1 MKKRWEAYEKELLHG
16 DWQVHTT
23 WSDGKNSI
31 VEYCRE
37 ARRKGLRLIAFT
49 EHVRRE
55 LRYDFWAYTRE
66 VEEARQQFP
75 DLILL
80 AGCEAKVLNRQ
91 GDLDAPPEVLEKADV
106 VLGAFHSFAEP
117 EHYLEA
123 LEAMLCNPWVDS
135 WAHPT
140 LYARKRGISLTD
152 EQEERLV
159 RLCMDQHVLVEF
171 NGKYDLPRLSLR
183 EKVKA
188 LGALYVY
195 GSDAH
200 GVDELGRH
208 LSPPSL
214 PPVNH

>member
-1 MKKRWEAYEKELLHG
+1 MTKRWEAYTEELLRG

-23 WSDGKNSI
+23 WSDGKHTI
-31 VEYCRE
+31 AEYCRE

-55 LRYDFWAYTRE
+55 LRYDFWAYMRE
-66 VEEARQQFP
+66 VEAARKQFP

-91 GDLDAPPEVLEKADV
+91 GDLDATPEVLAKSDL

-123 LEAMLCNPWVDS
+123 LEAMLSNPWVDS

-140 LYARKRGISLTD
+140 LYAHKRGIVLTD
-152 EQEERLV
+152 AQEERLV
-159 RLCMDQHVLVEF
+159 RLCMDKCVLVEF
-171 NGKYDLPRLSLR
+171 NGKYNLPSPTLR
-183 EKVKA
+183 EKVHT
-188 LGALYVY
+188 LGAAYVY

-200 GVDELGRH
+200 SAPELGRR
-208 LSPPSL
+208 L
-214 PPVNH
+214 

>member
-1 MKKRWEAYEKELLHG
+1 MMKRWEAFKNNLLAG

-31 VEYCRE
+31 VDYCHE

-55 LRYDFWAYTRE
+55 IRYDFWAYTRE
-66 VEEARQQFP
+66 VEAARREFP
-75 DLILL
+75 DLTLL

-91 GDLDAPPEVLEKADV
+91 GDLDAPQDVLERADI
-106 VLGAFHSFAEP
+106 VLGAFHSFAEA

-123 LEAMLCNPWVDS
+123 LEAMLRNPWVDS

-140 LYARKRGISLTD
+140 LYAHKHGITLTE
-152 EQEERLV
+152 EQEERLI
-159 RLCMDQHVLVEF
+159 RLCMEQHVLVEF
-171 NGKYDLPRLSLR
+171 NSKYDLPRPAMR
-183 EKVKA
+183 EKAKA
-188 LGALYVY
+188 LGATYVY

-200 GVDELGRH
+200 SINELGRH
-208 LSPPSL
+208 L
-214 PPVNH
+214 

>member
-1 MKKRWEAYEKELLHG
+1 MKRWEAYRNDLLAG

-31 VEYCRE
+31 IEYCVE

-66 VEEARQQFP
+66 VAEARTQFP

-91 GDLDAPPEVLEKADV
+91 GDLDAPPDVLEKADI
-106 VLGAFHSFAEP
+106 VLGAFHSFAES
-117 EHYLEA
+117 EHYVEA
-123 LEAMLCNPWVDS
+123 LEAMLWNPWVDS

-140 LYARKRGISLTD
+140 LYAHKRGIVLTD
-152 EQEERLV
+152 DQEERLI
-159 RLCMDQHVLVEF
+159 RLCIEQQVLVEF
-171 NGKYDLPRLSLR
+171 NGKYDLPRPSMR
-183 EKVKA
+183 EKVRT
-188 LGALYVY
+188 LGAPYVY

-200 GVDELGRH
+200 SAAELGRR
-208 LSPPSL
+208 L
-214 PPVNH
+214 

>member
-1 MKKRWEAYEKELLHG
+1 MKRWQQYSKELLAG

-31 VEYCRE
+31 LEYCVAATRQ
-37 ARRKGLRLIAFT
+37 GLRLIAFT

-55 LRYDFWAYTRE
+55 LRYDFWAYMQE
-66 VEEARQQFP
+66 VEEARRLFP
-75 DLILL
+75 DLIIL
-80 AGCEAKVLNRQ
+80 AGCEAKVLNVQ
-91 GDLDAPPEVLEKADV
+91 GELDAPGDVLERCDL

-117 EHYLEA
+117 QHYLKA

-140 LYARKRGISLTD
+140 LYAKKQGILLSD
-152 EQEERLV
+152 QEEERLV
-159 RLCMDQHVLVEF
+159 RLCLDRQVLIEF
-171 NGKYDLPRLSLR
+171 NSKYDLPGPSLR

-188 LGALYVY
+188 LGAPYVY

-200 GVDELGRH
+200 TVAELGRRVPGRG
-208 LSPPSL
+208 LTQFA
-214 PPVNH
+214 

>member
-1 MKKRWEAYEKELLHG
+1 MTKRWEAYSRNLLNG

-23 WSDGKNSI
+23 WSDGKNTI
-31 VEYCRE
+31 IDYCHE

-55 LRYDFWAYTRE
+55 IRYDFWAYMQE
-66 VEEARQQFP
+66 VEAARKQFP

-91 GDLDAPPEVLEKADV
+91 GDLDAPPEVLEKADL

-123 LEAMLCNPWVDS
+123 LEAMLSNPFVDS
-135 WAHPT
+135 WAHPPT
-140 LYARKRGISLTD
+140 LYAHKRGISLTD

-159 RLCMDQHVLVEF
+159 HLCQEKRVLVEF
-171 NGKYDLPRLSLR
+171 NSKYNLPLPSMR
-183 EKVKA
+183 EKVKV
-188 LGALYVY
+188 LGISYVY

-200 GVDELGRH
+200 SALELGRRA
-208 LSPPSL
+208 
-214 PPVNH
+214 

>member
-1 MKKRWEAYEKELLHG
+1 MKRWEAYRSELLAG

-31 VEYCRE
+31 VEYCIE
-37 ARRKGLRLIAFT
+37 ARKKGLRLIAFT

-66 VEEARQQFP
+66 VAEARKQFP

-91 GDLDAPPEVLEKADV
+91 GDLDAPLDVLEKADV

-117 EHYLEA
+117 EHYVEA
-123 LEAMLCNPWVDS
+123 LEAMLRNPYVDS

-140 LYARKRGISLTD
+140 LYAHKRGIVLTD
-152 EQEERLV
+152 EQEERLI
-159 RLCMDQHVLVEF
+159 RLCMEQQVLVEF
-171 NGKYDLPRLSLR
+171 NGKYDLPRPAMR
-183 EKVKA
+183 EKVKT
-188 LGALYVY
+188 LGASYVY

-200 GVDELGRH
+200 SAAELGRR
-208 LSPPSL
+208 L
-214 PPVNH
+214 

>member
-1 MKKRWEAYEKELLHG
+1 MMKRWEAFKSDLLAG

-31 VEYCRE
+31 VDYCHE

-55 LRYDFWAYTRE
+55 IRYDFWAYTRE
-66 VEEARQQFP
+66 VEAARKEFP
-75 DLILL
+75 DLTLL

-91 GDLDAPPEVLEKADV
+91 GDLDAPQDVLEKADI
-106 VLGAFHSFAEP
+106 VLGAFHSFAES

-123 LEAMLCNPWVDS
+123 LEAMLRNPWVDS

-140 LYARKRGISLTD
+140 LYAHKRGIILTE
-152 EQEERLV
+152 EQEERLI
-159 RLCMDQHVLVEF
+159 RLCMEQHVLVEF
-171 NGKYDLPRLSLR
+171 NSKYDLPRPAMR
-183 EKVKA
+183 EKTKT
-188 LGALYVY
+188 LGATYVY

-200 GVDELGRH
+200 SIKELGRH
-208 LSPPSL
+208 L
-214 PPVNH
+214 

>member
-1 MKKRWEAYEKELLHG
+1 MMKRWEAYRDDLLAG

-31 VEYCRE
+31 VEYCQE
-37 ARRKGLRLIAFT
+37 ARRKGLRLVAFT

-55 LRYDFWAYTRE
+55 IRYDFWAYARE
-66 VEEARQQFP
+66 VEEARKKFP

-91 GDLDAPPEVLEKADV
+91 GDLDAPQDILEKADV

-117 EHYLEA
+117 EHYMEA
-123 LEAMLCNPWVDS
+123 LEAMLRNPWVDS

-140 LYARKRGISLTD
+140 LYAHKRGIVLTED
-152 EQEERLV
+152 QEERLI
-159 RLCMDQHVLVEF
+159 RLCMEQHVLVEF
-171 NGKYDLPRLSLR
+171 NSKYNLPRLAMR
-183 EKVKA
+183 EKTRA
-188 LGALYVY
+188 LGATYVY

-200 GVDELGRH
+200 SVTELGQH
-208 LSPPSL
+208 L
-214 PPVNH
+214 